1 MSDLNP
7 FTIQHVASGVV
18 RECSADGMLYIYN
31 VENNNPLTINKWLSN
46 VKEVLSDWAP
56 QKTCL
61 LLHDIHKFGKFP
73 FSLSLINQMD
83 EIYLFRPELE
93 RYVAFISHNDD
104 RIENL
109 FIISH
114 SLHFNTKHN
123 AHWKLFHSRREALN
137 WLISLRNE
145 RQ

>member
-1 MSDLNP
+1 MNDLNP
-7 FTIQHVASGVV
+7 FTVEHIAAGVV
-18 RECSADGMLYIYN
+18 RECSADDTLYIYN
-31 VENNNPLTINKWLSN
+31 VENNNPITINKWLSS
-46 VKEVLSDWAP
+46 VKETISAWRP
-56 QKTCL
+56 QKPCL
-61 LLHDIHKFGKFP
+61 LMHDIHKIGQFP
-73 FSLSLINQMD
+73 FSRALIEQMD

-93 RYVAFISHNDD
+93 RYVAYVSPNGD
-104 RIENL
+104 RTENL

-114 SLHFNTKHN
+114 SLNFNSKHN